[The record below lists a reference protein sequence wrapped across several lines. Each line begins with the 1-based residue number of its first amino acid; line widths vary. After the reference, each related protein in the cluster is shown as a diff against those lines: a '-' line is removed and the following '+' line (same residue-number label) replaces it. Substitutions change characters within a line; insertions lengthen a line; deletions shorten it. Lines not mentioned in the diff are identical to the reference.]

1 MFNIPVIIL
10 KKIVLLPNQE
20 IKLELSNELSA
31 KTIKEANLNYNGKLL
46 IISPIDSKE
55 EDPSVEDLPK
65 N

>member
-31 KTIKEANLNYNGKLL
+31 KTIKEANLNYNGKIKL
-46 IISPIDSKE
+46 
-55 EDPSVEDLPK
+55 
-65 N
+65 